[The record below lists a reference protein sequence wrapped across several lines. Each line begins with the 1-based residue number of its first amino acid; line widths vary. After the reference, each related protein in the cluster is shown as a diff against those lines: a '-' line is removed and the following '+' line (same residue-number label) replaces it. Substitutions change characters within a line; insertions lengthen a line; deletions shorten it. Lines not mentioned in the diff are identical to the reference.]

1 MLNANDFKKK
11 QIIFLFTNEG
21 DKLSFLNDNIIVKN
35 KEGGIKYQST
45 CYRLF
50 MICVVG
56 NISITSG
63 LIQRS
68 KKFGFS
74 ICLMTTTFKV
84 YEILG
89 ARMEG
94 NTLLRKH
101 QYEYTENDI
110 GRKIEQNKIKN
121 QSQILKNIRGKN
133 QIMKEGIELLDKMV
147 VQLEQQLEYLEVM
160 GIEGNAA
167 RVYFSRVFDNVDW
180 KGRKPRI
187 KNDYVNVTLDIGYT
201 MLFNIVDAI
210 LQVYGFDTY
219 YGVFHKCFY
228 MRKSLVCDLME
239 PIRPVVDY
247 QVRKSINLGQCK
259 ENDFEVINNRWCLKY
274 KSNPQYIQFLMNAIL
289 EYKDD
294 IFLYIQQYY
303 RFFMK
308 RKIELLMGLCV
319 ILCAFVLARKGAVFV
334 QSEQAK
340 SAPVCIVVDAGHGGD
355 DPGKI
360 GINDALEKDINLQI
374 ALKLQKILEQ
384 NNIKVVMTRNTDA
397 GLYSEG
403 ATNKKAED
411 MQKRC
416 KIIEDSN
423 ALFTVS
429 IHQNSYTSPEIQGAQ
444 VFYYGQSEN
453 GKKLAE
459 ILQTALIEQV
469 DPDNHRAAKANESYY
484 LLKKT
489 PTPTVIVECGFLS
502 NPIEAELLLQDDYQD
517 QLVNAIYTGIK
528 TYLGDELPQNE
539 SS

>member
-1 MLNANDFKKK
+1 MF
-11 QIIFLFTNEG
+11 
-21 DKLSFLNDNIIVKN
+21 
-35 KEGGIKYQST
+35 
-45 CYRLF
+45 
-50 MICVVG
+50 
-56 NISITSG
+56 
-63 LIQRS
+63 
-68 KKFGFS
+68 
-74 ICLMTTTFKV
+74 
-84 YEILG
+84 
-89 ARMEG
+89 
-94 NTLLRKH
+94 
-101 QYEYTENDI
+101 ENDPETQI
-110 GRKIEQNKIKN
+110 QVQPINRFISPTVCEYNIETNC
-121 QSQILKNIRGKN
+121 
-133 QIMKEGIELLDKMV
+133 GI
-147 VQLEQQLEYLEVM
+147 
-160 GIEGNAA
+160 
-167 RVYFSRVFDNVDW
+167 
-180 KGRKPRI
+180 
-187 KNDYVNVTLDIGYT
+187 
-201 MLFNIVDAI
+201 
-210 LQVYGFDTY
+210 
-219 YGVFHKCFY
+219 FY
-228 MRKSLVCDLME
+228 EK
-239 PIRPVVDY
+239 
-247 QVRKSINLGQCK
+247 
-259 ENDFEVINNRWCLKY
+259 
-274 KSNPQYIQFLMNAIL
+274 
-289 EYKDD
+289 
-294 IFLYIQQYY
+294 
-303 RFFMK
+303 
-308 RKIELLMGLCV
+308 KIELLMGLCV

-453 GKKLAE
+453 GEKLAE

>member
-11 QIIFLFTNEG
+11 QIVFLFTNEG

-147 VQLEQQLEYLEVM
+147 VQLEQQLAYLEVM

-308 RKIELLMGLCV
+308 RKSVSEIP
-319 ILCAFVLARKGAVFV
+319 VF
-334 QSEQAK
+334 
-340 SAPVCIVVDAGHGGD
+340 
-355 DPGKI
+355 
-360 GINDALEKDINLQI
+360 
-374 ALKLQKILEQ
+374 
-384 NNIKVVMTRNTDA
+384 
-397 GLYSEG
+397 
-403 ATNKKAED
+403 
-411 MQKRC
+411 
-416 KIIEDSN
+416 II
-423 ALFTVS
+423 
-429 IHQNSYTSPEIQGAQ
+429 H
-444 VFYYGQSEN
+444 
-453 GKKLAE
+453 
-459 ILQTALIEQV
+459 
-469 DPDNHRAAKANESYY
+469 
-484 LLKKT
+484 
-489 PTPTVIVECGFLS
+489 
-502 NPIEAELLLQDDYQD
+502 
-517 QLVNAIYTGIK
+517 
-528 TYLGDELPQNE
+528 
-539 SS
+539 

>member
-11 QIIFLFTNEG
+11 QIVFLFTNEG
-21 DKLSFLNDNIIVKN
+21 HKLSFLNDNIIVKN

-228 MRKSLVCDLME
+228 MRKSLVCDLMQ

-308 RKIELLMGLCV
+308 RKSVSEIP
-319 ILCAFVLARKGAVFV
+319 VF
-334 QSEQAK
+334 
-340 SAPVCIVVDAGHGGD
+340 
-355 DPGKI
+355 
-360 GINDALEKDINLQI
+360 
-374 ALKLQKILEQ
+374 
-384 NNIKVVMTRNTDA
+384 
-397 GLYSEG
+397 
-403 ATNKKAED
+403 
-411 MQKRC
+411 
-416 KIIEDSN
+416 II
-423 ALFTVS
+423 
-429 IHQNSYTSPEIQGAQ
+429 H
-444 VFYYGQSEN
+444 
-453 GKKLAE
+453 
-459 ILQTALIEQV
+459 
-469 DPDNHRAAKANESYY
+469 
-484 LLKKT
+484 
-489 PTPTVIVECGFLS
+489 
-502 NPIEAELLLQDDYQD
+502 
-517 QLVNAIYTGIK
+517 
-528 TYLGDELPQNE
+528 
-539 SS
+539 

>member
-11 QIIFLFTNEG
+11 QIVFLFTNEG

-133 QIMKEGIELLDKMV
+133 QIMKEGTELLDKMV

-308 RKIELLMGLCV
+308 RKSVSEIP
-319 ILCAFVLARKGAVFV
+319 VF
-334 QSEQAK
+334 
-340 SAPVCIVVDAGHGGD
+340 
-355 DPGKI
+355 
-360 GINDALEKDINLQI
+360 
-374 ALKLQKILEQ
+374 
-384 NNIKVVMTRNTDA
+384 
-397 GLYSEG
+397 
-403 ATNKKAED
+403 
-411 MQKRC
+411 
-416 KIIEDSN
+416 II
-423 ALFTVS
+423 
-429 IHQNSYTSPEIQGAQ
+429 H
-444 VFYYGQSEN
+444 
-453 GKKLAE
+453 
-459 ILQTALIEQV
+459 
-469 DPDNHRAAKANESYY
+469 
-484 LLKKT
+484 
-489 PTPTVIVECGFLS
+489 
-502 NPIEAELLLQDDYQD
+502 
-517 QLVNAIYTGIK
+517 
-528 TYLGDELPQNE
+528 
-539 SS
+539 

>member
-11 QIIFLFTNEG
+11 QIVFLFTNEG

-303 RFFMK
+303 RLFMK
-308 RKIELLMGLCV
+308 RKSVSEIP
-319 ILCAFVLARKGAVFV
+319 VF
-334 QSEQAK
+334 
-340 SAPVCIVVDAGHGGD
+340 
-355 DPGKI
+355 
-360 GINDALEKDINLQI
+360 
-374 ALKLQKILEQ
+374 
-384 NNIKVVMTRNTDA
+384 
-397 GLYSEG
+397 
-403 ATNKKAED
+403 
-411 MQKRC
+411 
-416 KIIEDSN
+416 II
-423 ALFTVS
+423 
-429 IHQNSYTSPEIQGAQ
+429 H
-444 VFYYGQSEN
+444 
-453 GKKLAE
+453 
-459 ILQTALIEQV
+459 
-469 DPDNHRAAKANESYY
+469 
-484 LLKKT
+484 
-489 PTPTVIVECGFLS
+489 
-502 NPIEAELLLQDDYQD
+502 
-517 QLVNAIYTGIK
+517 
-528 TYLGDELPQNE
+528 
-539 SS
+539 

>member
-11 QIIFLFTNEG
+11 QIVFLFTNEG
-21 DKLSFLNDNIIVKN
+21 EKLEFLNDNIIVKN

-68 KKFGFS
+68 IKFGFS

-89 ARMEG
+89 EMMEG

-308 RKIELLMGLCV
+308 RKSVSEIP
-319 ILCAFVLARKGAVFV
+319 VF
-334 QSEQAK
+334 
-340 SAPVCIVVDAGHGGD
+340 
-355 DPGKI
+355 
-360 GINDALEKDINLQI
+360 
-374 ALKLQKILEQ
+374 
-384 NNIKVVMTRNTDA
+384 
-397 GLYSEG
+397 
-403 ATNKKAED
+403 
-411 MQKRC
+411 
-416 KIIEDSN
+416 II
-423 ALFTVS
+423 
-429 IHQNSYTSPEIQGAQ
+429 H
-444 VFYYGQSEN
+444 
-453 GKKLAE
+453 
-459 ILQTALIEQV
+459 
-469 DPDNHRAAKANESYY
+469 
-484 LLKKT
+484 
-489 PTPTVIVECGFLS
+489 
-502 NPIEAELLLQDDYQD
+502 
-517 QLVNAIYTGIK
+517 
-528 TYLGDELPQNE
+528 
-539 SS
+539 

>member
-11 QIIFLFTNEG
+11 QIVFLFTNEG

-259 ENDFEVINNRWCLKY
+259 ENDFEVVNNRWCLKY

-308 RKIELLMGLCV
+308 RKSVSEIP
-319 ILCAFVLARKGAVFV
+319 VF
-334 QSEQAK
+334 
-340 SAPVCIVVDAGHGGD
+340 I
-355 DPGKI
+355 
-360 GINDALEKDINLQI
+360 
-374 ALKLQKILEQ
+374 
-384 NNIKVVMTRNTDA
+384 
-397 GLYSEG
+397 
-403 ATNKKAED
+403 
-411 MQKRC
+411 
-416 KIIEDSN
+416 
-423 ALFTVS
+423 
-429 IHQNSYTSPEIQGAQ
+429 IHQ
-444 VFYYGQSEN
+444 
-453 GKKLAE
+453 
-459 ILQTALIEQV
+459 
-469 DPDNHRAAKANESYY
+469 R
-484 LLKKT
+484 
-489 PTPTVIVECGFLS
+489 
-502 NPIEAELLLQDDYQD
+502 
-517 QLVNAIYTGIK
+517 
-528 TYLGDELPQNE
+528 
-539 SS
+539 

>member
-11 QIIFLFTNEG
+11 QIVFLFTNEG

-89 ARMEG
+89 ARMEV

-308 RKIELLMGLCV
+308 RKSVSEIP
-319 ILCAFVLARKGAVFV
+319 VF
-334 QSEQAK
+334 
-340 SAPVCIVVDAGHGGD
+340 
-355 DPGKI
+355 
-360 GINDALEKDINLQI
+360 
-374 ALKLQKILEQ
+374 
-384 NNIKVVMTRNTDA
+384 
-397 GLYSEG
+397 
-403 ATNKKAED
+403 
-411 MQKRC
+411 
-416 KIIEDSN
+416 II
-423 ALFTVS
+423 
-429 IHQNSYTSPEIQGAQ
+429 H
-444 VFYYGQSEN
+444 
-453 GKKLAE
+453 
-459 ILQTALIEQV
+459 
-469 DPDNHRAAKANESYY
+469 
-484 LLKKT
+484 
-489 PTPTVIVECGFLS
+489 
-502 NPIEAELLLQDDYQD
+502 
-517 QLVNAIYTGIK
+517 
-528 TYLGDELPQNE
+528 
-539 SS
+539 

>member
-11 QIIFLFTNEG
+11 QIVFLFTNEG

-247 QVRKSINLGQCK
+247 QVRKSINFGQCK

-308 RKIELLMGLCV
+308 RKSVSEIP
-319 ILCAFVLARKGAVFV
+319 VF
-334 QSEQAK
+334 
-340 SAPVCIVVDAGHGGD
+340 
-355 DPGKI
+355 
-360 GINDALEKDINLQI
+360 
-374 ALKLQKILEQ
+374 
-384 NNIKVVMTRNTDA
+384 
-397 GLYSEG
+397 
-403 ATNKKAED
+403 
-411 MQKRC
+411 
-416 KIIEDSN
+416 II
-423 ALFTVS
+423 
-429 IHQNSYTSPEIQGAQ
+429 H
-444 VFYYGQSEN
+444 
-453 GKKLAE
+453 
-459 ILQTALIEQV
+459 
-469 DPDNHRAAKANESYY
+469 
-484 LLKKT
+484 
-489 PTPTVIVECGFLS
+489 
-502 NPIEAELLLQDDYQD
+502 
-517 QLVNAIYTGIK
+517 
-528 TYLGDELPQNE
+528 
-539 SS
+539 

>member
-11 QIIFLFTNEG
+11 QIVFLFTNEG

-247 QVRKSINLGQCK
+247 HVRKSINLGQCK
-259 ENDFEVINNRWCLKY
+259 ENDFEVVNNRWCLKY

-308 RKIELLMGLCV
+308 RKSVSEIP
-319 ILCAFVLARKGAVFV
+319 VF
-334 QSEQAK
+334 
-340 SAPVCIVVDAGHGGD
+340 
-355 DPGKI
+355 
-360 GINDALEKDINLQI
+360 
-374 ALKLQKILEQ
+374 
-384 NNIKVVMTRNTDA
+384 
-397 GLYSEG
+397 
-403 ATNKKAED
+403 
-411 MQKRC
+411 
-416 KIIEDSN
+416 II
-423 ALFTVS
+423 
-429 IHQNSYTSPEIQGAQ
+429 H
-444 VFYYGQSEN
+444 
-453 GKKLAE
+453 
-459 ILQTALIEQV
+459 
-469 DPDNHRAAKANESYY
+469 
-484 LLKKT
+484 
-489 PTPTVIVECGFLS
+489 
-502 NPIEAELLLQDDYQD
+502 
-517 QLVNAIYTGIK
+517 
-528 TYLGDELPQNE
+528 
-539 SS
+539 

>member
-11 QIIFLFTNEG
+11 QIVFLFTNEG

-308 RKIELLMGLCV
+308 RKSVSEIS
-319 ILCAFVLARKGAVFV
+319 VF
-334 QSEQAK
+334 
-340 SAPVCIVVDAGHGGD
+340 
-355 DPGKI
+355 
-360 GINDALEKDINLQI
+360 
-374 ALKLQKILEQ
+374 
-384 NNIKVVMTRNTDA
+384 
-397 GLYSEG
+397 
-403 ATNKKAED
+403 
-411 MQKRC
+411 
-416 KIIEDSN
+416 II
-423 ALFTVS
+423 
-429 IHQNSYTSPEIQGAQ
+429 H
-444 VFYYGQSEN
+444 
-453 GKKLAE
+453 
-459 ILQTALIEQV
+459 
-469 DPDNHRAAKANESYY
+469 
-484 LLKKT
+484 
-489 PTPTVIVECGFLS
+489 
-502 NPIEAELLLQDDYQD
+502 
-517 QLVNAIYTGIK
+517 
-528 TYLGDELPQNE
+528 
-539 SS
+539 

>member
-1 MLNANDFKKK
+1 M
-11 QIIFLFTNEG
+11 IT
-21 DKLSFLNDNIIVKN
+21 IIVKN

-259 ENDFEVINNRWCLKY
+259 ENDFEVVNNRWCLKY

-303 RFFMK
+303 RF
-308 RKIELLMGLCV
+308 L
-319 ILCAFVLARKGAVFV
+319 
-334 QSEQAK
+334 
-340 SAPVCIVVDAGHGGD
+340 
-355 DPGKI
+355 
-360 GINDALEKDINLQI
+360 
-374 ALKLQKILEQ
+374 
-384 NNIKVVMTRNTDA
+384 
-397 GLYSEG
+397 
-403 ATNKKAED
+403 
-411 MQKRC
+411 
-416 KIIEDSN
+416 
-423 ALFTVS
+423 
-429 IHQNSYTSPEIQGAQ
+429 
-444 VFYYGQSEN
+444 
-453 GKKLAE
+453 
-459 ILQTALIEQV
+459 
-469 DPDNHRAAKANESYY
+469 
-484 LLKKT
+484 
-489 PTPTVIVECGFLS
+489 
-502 NPIEAELLLQDDYQD
+502 
-517 QLVNAIYTGIK
+517 
-528 TYLGDELPQNE
+528 
-539 SS
+539 

>member
-11 QIIFLFTNEG
+11 QIVFLFTNEG

-74 ICLMTTTFKV
+74 ICLMTTTFKM

-101 QYEYTENDI
+101 QYEYEENDI

-259 ENDFEVINNRWCLKY
+259 ENDFEVVNNRWCLKY

-308 RKIELLMGLCV
+308 RKSVSEIP
-319 ILCAFVLARKGAVFV
+319 VF
-334 QSEQAK
+334 
-340 SAPVCIVVDAGHGGD
+340 
-355 DPGKI
+355 
-360 GINDALEKDINLQI
+360 
-374 ALKLQKILEQ
+374 
-384 NNIKVVMTRNTDA
+384 
-397 GLYSEG
+397 
-403 ATNKKAED
+403 
-411 MQKRC
+411 
-416 KIIEDSN
+416 II
-423 ALFTVS
+423 
-429 IHQNSYTSPEIQGAQ
+429 H
-444 VFYYGQSEN
+444 
-453 GKKLAE
+453 
-459 ILQTALIEQV
+459 
-469 DPDNHRAAKANESYY
+469 
-484 LLKKT
+484 
-489 PTPTVIVECGFLS
+489 
-502 NPIEAELLLQDDYQD
+502 
-517 QLVNAIYTGIK
+517 
-528 TYLGDELPQNE
+528 
-539 SS
+539 

>member
-11 QIIFLFTNEG
+11 QIVFLFTNEG

-147 VQLEQQLEYLEVM
+147 VQLEQPLEYLEVM

-247 QVRKSINLGQCK
+247 QVRKSINIGQCK

-308 RKIELLMGLCV
+308 RKSVSEIP
-319 ILCAFVLARKGAVFV
+319 VF
-334 QSEQAK
+334 
-340 SAPVCIVVDAGHGGD
+340 
-355 DPGKI
+355 
-360 GINDALEKDINLQI
+360 
-374 ALKLQKILEQ
+374 
-384 NNIKVVMTRNTDA
+384 
-397 GLYSEG
+397 
-403 ATNKKAED
+403 
-411 MQKRC
+411 
-416 KIIEDSN
+416 II
-423 ALFTVS
+423 
-429 IHQNSYTSPEIQGAQ
+429 H
-444 VFYYGQSEN
+444 
-453 GKKLAE
+453 
-459 ILQTALIEQV
+459 
-469 DPDNHRAAKANESYY
+469 
-484 LLKKT
+484 
-489 PTPTVIVECGFLS
+489 
-502 NPIEAELLLQDDYQD
+502 
-517 QLVNAIYTGIK
+517 
-528 TYLGDELPQNE
+528 
-539 SS
+539 